1 MSAKL
6 KRRLLLAA
14 LLGLV
19 LAGCAPKAPPPER
32 VADRGMGGTG
42 ISEED
47 RGMGGTGVST
57 ADRGI
62 GGTGI
67 VGTIT
72 GFASILVNGLE
83 VDFDP
88 STPIAGSFGPMATGD
103 LRVGQVVAIEARQ
116 SGGRLQADAIEL
128 IHEVSGPITRV
139 DPATGTIEILG
150 QTVTRPAGNALAGA
164 GDLALQD
171 LAPGQWV
178 EVSGLRDADGA
189 IVASR
194 IDARQAGGPVALRGI
209 ARDVAPDR
217 FRVGGLPVVSRRALP
232 AFETGRAV
240 LVTGRL
246 SDRGL
251 EPDRLRV
258 EPRTPFGGRLRN
270 LSLEGFVR
278 RSDVAGRFGL
288 GRFDLTAPS
297 GPTAFRPGSRVQID
311 GTLGPRGAI
320 TTERVRVLPKR
331 RTFERRMTPP
341 AERRG
346 LERRKRSSGE
356 GRPVLKRERAPGAE
370 GATPDRARPK
380 VRRVLRERTRIDRPR
395 VPRPTNVPGQRR
407 RR

>member
-1 MSAKL
+1 MSAEIT
-6 KRRLLLAA
+6 RRLVVAA
-14 LLGLV
+14 LFGLV

-42 ISEED
+42 ITGDD

-88 STPIAGSFGPMATGD
+88 ATPIAGSFGPVATED

-116 SGGRLQADAIEL
+116 SGGRLSADAIEL

-139 DPATGTIEILG
+139 DPASGTFEILG
-150 QTVTRPAGNALAGA
+150 QTVTRPAGNGLAGA
-164 GDLALQD
+164 GDLGLQD

-194 IDARQAGGPVALRGI
+194 IDSRRAGGPVALRGT
-209 ARDVAPDR
+209 ARDVAADR
-217 FRVGGLPVVSRRALP
+217 FRVGGLPVLSRRGLP
-232 AFETGRAV
+232 AFESGRAV

-278 RSDVAGRFGL
+278 RTDTAGRLGV
-288 GRFDLTAPS
+288 GRFDLTAPT
-297 GPTAFRPGSRVQID
+297 GAAAFRPGSRVQID

-320 TTERVRVLPKR
+320 TTNRVRMLPQR
-331 RTFERRMTPP
+331 RTFERRVTPRT
-341 AERRG
+341 ERRG

-356 GRPVLKRERAPGAE
+356 GRPVFKRKRTPGAE
-370 GATPDRARPK
+370 GTTPDRVRPR
-380 VRRVLRERTRIDRPR
+380 VRRIPRQRTQIERPR
-395 VPRPTNVPGQRR
+395 VPRPAKLPGQRR